1 MGRRKGSSNNNKKSS
16 NSSTTENSSPPNH
29 LQVTA
34 DEDVEEI
41 SNLDNSTCDPA
52 DDVIGSDKTSAD
64 YYFDSYSHFGMYAYD
79 FSSFFISINLPFFF
93 LIWGFSCVFGK
104 WGCGIFGWFA

>member
-41 SNLDNSTCDPA
+41 SNLDNSTCDPT

-64 YYFDSYSHFGMYAYD
+64 YYFDSYSHFGMYAND
-79 FSSFFISINLPFFF
+79 FSLLSLYQSSFLF
-93 LIWGFSCVFGK
+93 LIWGFSRVLSK